1 MMRRFLLASAGCV
14 ALVGIADAAEGQS
27 EEPAPA
33 ANLQLSLTGDL
44 WSAASGGVSHD
55 LVFLDEVDLQLSL
68 DLEKLTGWQGASAF
82 IYGLYTNGNS
92 VSELAGDFNGISNIE
107 IGVEHVRVV
116 EAWID
121 QAFDD
126 GKGSIRAGL
135 YDLCSEFDA
144 GEVRALFLNS
154 GHGSGSDFSQ
164 TGQNGP
170 SMWPVTSLAVRVN
183 YNFEGGY
190 YLRGTLA
197 DGVPGNPDKPK
208 RTTIDFQDGD
218 GLLLA
223 AEGGVAMDGRLW
235 SLGVWTYTEQFP
247 DLVTAEN
254 HSNAG
259 AYLALEEPLLSSEAG
274 DSFNLA
280 GSFRV
285 GFANSDINS
294 LSSFFSATLVATGL
308 IPDLPEDQIG
318 LGLLIANAGN
328 KFQSSEGLSE
338 DQEINIE
345 LTYFASL
352 TESLT
357 IQPDIQYVVNP
368 GMDGSLEDAFVFGV
382 RLSLNRN
389 WSVD

>member
-1 MMRRFLLASAGCV
+1 MRRFLLASAGCV